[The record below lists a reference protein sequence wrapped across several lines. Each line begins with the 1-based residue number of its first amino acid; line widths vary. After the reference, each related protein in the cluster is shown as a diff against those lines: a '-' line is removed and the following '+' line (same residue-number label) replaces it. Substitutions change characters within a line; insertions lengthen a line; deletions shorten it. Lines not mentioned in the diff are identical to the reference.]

1 MFIQH
6 PETKYNVVEGS
17 TANFTCKAK
26 SCNDCRVKWIVHE
39 VETGTIFHPPPGNI
53 DNRDGGHNTK
63 LSTLHIEAVES
74 SVVQCERYNPNTK
87 KRHYSKFAFL
97 HVKKSQGKLCYCC
110 LS

>member
-17 TANFTCKAK
+17 TASFTCKAK
-26 SCNDCRVKWIVHE
+26 SCEDCTMNWIVHE
-39 VETGTIFHPPPGNI
+39 VETGTIVHSGNI
-53 DNRDGGHNTK
+53 NDRDGRHNTK

-74 SVVQCERYNPNTK
+74 SVVQCERYNPHTN

-97 HVKKSQGKLCYCC
+97 YVKKSQGKLSYCC